1 MAREPKPWYRADR
14 RVWTV
19 TINGKRHN
27 LGPIKKDALDRFK
40 ALMQQ
45 PRREKVVADHVAV
58 VIDEFLD
65 WVKRNRSE
73 ATFEWYRW
81 RLQHFIDR
89 HPDLRIHDLKPYH
102 VEKWAGGGDRAKTT
116 RRNLMR
122 SVKRCLKWAVAQG
135 YLESSPIA
143 QLEIPGGQSR
153 DVYIP
158 PEEFARLLTFVPDEN
173 LRSLLSVTYSCGSR
187 PQESLRVEARH
198 ADLSRSR
205 WVFPASEAKVKDQPR
220 VVYLS
225 EEGVRITEELMRRY
239 PEGPLFRNASGRPW
253 TSDAIGCAFDR
264 LAIRMGTAELTRI
277 GEQISATEIANRI
290 ETLAKHRRVRG
301 QVVPKTPADLRAEAK
316 SKLKAR
322 RARELAP
329 RYSLYAFRH
338 SWATN
343 ALKRGVDALTVAILM
358 GHRDPSTLARTY
370 QHLSHNPEHLLAQ
383 ARKAINQA

>member
-1 MAREPKPWYRADR
+1 MARQPKPWYRADR

-27 LGPIKKDALDRFK
+27 LGRTKKEALEQFY
-40 ALMQQ
+40 ALMRQ

-58 VIDEFLD
+58 IIDEFLD

-89 HPDLRIHDLKPYH
+89 HPDLRINDLKPYH
-102 VEKWAGGGDRAKTT
+102 VEKWAGSEKLATTT

-122 SVKRCLKWAVAQG
+122 AVKRCLKWAVGQG

-143 QLEIPGGQSR
+143 QLEIPGGESR
-153 DVYIP
+153 VVYLP
-158 PEEFARLLTFVPDEN
+158 PEEFARLLKFVPDQQFQD
-173 LRSLLSVTYSCGSR
+173 LLTLHYDTGCR

-198 ADLSRSR
+198 VELERAR
-205 WVFPASEAKVKDQPR
+205 WVFPPSEAKGKKQPR
-220 VVYLS
+220 IVYLS
-225 EEGVRITEELMRRY
+225 ERAIGITQALMLRN
-239 PEGPLFRNASGRPW
+239 PEGPLFRNRNGRPW
-253 TSDAIGCAFDR
+253 TSDAVGCAFDR
-264 LAIRMGTAELTRI
+264 VMIRMGLAELART
-277 GEQISATEIANRI
+277 GEQISAADIAKCI
-290 ETLAKHRRVRG
+290 QTLAKHCRVRG
-301 QVVPKTPADLRAEAK
+301 QVVPKTQADLRAEAK
-316 SKLKAR
+316 RKLKAR

-329 RYSLYAFRH
+329 RYSLYALRH

-343 ALKRGVDALTVAILM
+343 ALKRGVDSLTAAILM
-358 GHRDPSTLARTY
+358 GHRDPSQLARTY
-370 QHLSHNPEHLLAQ
+370 QHLSLHPEHLLTQ